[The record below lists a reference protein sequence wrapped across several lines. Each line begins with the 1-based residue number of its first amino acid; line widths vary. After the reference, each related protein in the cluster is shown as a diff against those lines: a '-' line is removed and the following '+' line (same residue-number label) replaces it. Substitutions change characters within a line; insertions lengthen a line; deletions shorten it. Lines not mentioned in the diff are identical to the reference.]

1 MWFCGKEKGD
11 VFRPRF
17 DTNQTWTLTRVQ
29 QAKVLWYKGI
39 WFSGSKP
46 KYSAMAWIAVHNRLA
61 TWDRLLQWNP
71 QANAQWLLCNAA
83 VESSNHLYFSCSF
96 TEAIWRNLTKKL
108 LGPSYSHIWSQ
119 VLALISTNTI
129 SGDTKFLLRYVF
141 QLSVHT
147 IWLERNERRHGTV
160 NRSPSLLIKFID
172 KQVRNRISSLRGRG
186 GTTFNKTMVVWFST
200 RD

>member
-1 MWFCGKEKGD
+1 MQGCIALGININASVEFVVQNNRSRRYITGNLIIIDEEILKFKTKGLIEEDDVVLWKGKGD

-71 QANAQWLLCNAA
+71 QANAQ
-83 VESSNHLYFSCSF
+83 
-96 TEAIWRNLTKKL
+96 
-108 LGPSYSHIWSQ
+108 
-119 VLALISTNTI
+119 
-129 SGDTKFLLRYVF
+129 
-141 QLSVHT
+141 
-147 IWLERNERRHGTV
+147 
-160 NRSPSLLIKFID
+160 
-172 KQVRNRISSLRGRG
+172 
-186 GTTFNKTMVVWFST
+186 
-200 RD
+200 